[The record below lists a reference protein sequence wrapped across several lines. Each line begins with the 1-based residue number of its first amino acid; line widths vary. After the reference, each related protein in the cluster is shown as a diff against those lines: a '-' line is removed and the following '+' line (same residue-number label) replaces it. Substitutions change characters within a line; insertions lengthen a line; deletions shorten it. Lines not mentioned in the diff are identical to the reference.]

1 MPWLVS
7 SAVAQGNSH
16 KATNLPC
23 QDSASYQI
31 LSSLGASVAVISD
44 GAGSV
49 ARSQIG
55 SKTLTEVLCSNLKTH
70 LETEKNITKDSLTS
84 FVKDGIK
91 QVRNK
96 LAESGNLKE
105 FHATALIL
113 VQFPKKLFT
122 FHIGDGSLN
131 IGSYDKKNNIVITR
145 SEPENGEFSN
155 ETFFFT
161 EDAWE
166 QHMRICE
173 IENPCFYIVCSD
185 GIDPFIW
192 NGSSGTRL
200 DFILPLLTK
209 LVNINNEANGNK
221 FLKEVITDPRTD
233 AVTSDDK
240 SLIIGVDEN
249 IVIEK
254 LDLKKVHDLNP
265 PKITIT
271 KDINRSIQDSLQQIV
286 VDKKKESQNTNVS
299 KNTILIK
306 ESKPKFTLSVLI
318 LIISSFILFLGILL
332 IVLIGNP
339 TLDTLK
345 AKIGLGVQ
353 KKTIEIEVP
362 IKEEEKGQKE
372 GQEALK
378 NELVLINTK
387 KDNLEQHSEAK
398 KVDGK
403 KEKNKV
409 RQPIDNK
416 KGELPIAPTPMDQIN
431 NTSKDKLEDN
441 N

>member
-1 MPWLVS
+1 MSWLVS
-7 SAVAQGNSH
+7 SAVAQGTSH
-16 KATNLPC
+16 KSTNLPC

-31 LSSLGASVAVISD
+31 LSTLGASIAVISD

-55 SKTLTEVLCSNLKTH
+55 SKTLTEMICSNLRTY

-84 FVKDGIK
+84 FVKVGIK

-96 LAESGNLKE
+96 LAEIGNLNE

-113 VQFPKKLFT
+113 IQLPKKLFT

-166 QHMRICE
+166 QHMRVCE
-173 IENPCFYIVCSD
+173 IENPCFYIACSD

-200 DFILPLLTK
+200 DFIIPLLTK
-209 LVNINNEANGNK
+209 LVNIKNEVNGNE
-221 FLKEVITDPRTD
+221 FLKEVITDSRTD

-240 SLIIGVDEN
+240 SLIIGIDQN
-249 IVIEK
+249 IGIEK
-254 LDLKKVHDLNP
+254 LDLNKVYDLNP
-265 PKITIT
+265 PKVVKT
-271 KDINRSIQDSLQQIV
+271 KDINQSIQDSLQQIV
-286 VDKKKESQNTNVS
+286 IDKKKESQKNNVTQSTVVKKENDS
-299 KNTILIK
+299 KFSLSILILM
-306 ESKPKFTLSVLI
+306 T
-318 LIISSFILFLGILL
+318 SSFILLLAIFVILF
-332 IVLIGNP
+332 ISNP
-339 TLDTLK
+339 TLDTFKTKL
-345 AKIGLGVQ
+345 GLGVQ
-353 KKTIEIEVP
+353 EKTNELVAP
-362 IKEEEKGQKE
+362 IKEEDRVHKE
-372 GQEALK
+372 EPESLK
-378 NELVLINTK
+378 NDAVPTTI
-387 KDNLEQHSEAK
+387 KDNQEQRPATK

-403 KEKNKV
+403 KEKNKD
-409 RQPIDNK
+409 RQPLDSK
-416 KGELPIAPTPMDQIN
+416 KGELPITSNSTDQIN
-431 NTSKDKLEDN
+431 STSKEKLEDN